1 MLRRYSRIQQ
11 NRLYFNLNSA
21 RAIREEEEE
30 ESGDRTKG
38 RLRQRQQQQD
48 NGYCVM
54 MASTQS
60 SSGRNTADTVVTTVT
75 LEAAG
80 ATRSEGFAAGY
91 CVMEGVS

>member
-30 ESGDRTKG
+30 EGGDRTKG
-38 RLRQRQQQQD
+38 RRQQQQQED
-48 NGYCVM
+48 NGYCV

>member
-21 RAIREEEEE
+21 RAIREEEGEE
-30 ESGDRTKG
+30 EGGDRTKQ
-38 RLRQRQQQQD
+38 QRQQD
-48 NGYCVM
+48 NGYCV

-80 ATRSEGFAAGY
+80 ATRSEGFVAGY

>member
-21 RAIREEEEE
+21 RAIREEEGEE
-30 ESGDRTKG
+30 EGGDRTKG
-38 RLRQRQQQQD
+38 QLQQQQQD
-48 NGYCVM
+48 NGYCV